1 MMKIVLFLS
10 TLWMLVNSHNPQ
22 YYVGHP
28 KVFSHPLQQQKQQQ
42 QQLHQRDQSEGRAR
56 VLEINPKSEHRPP
69 LSGDPSCKC
78 LLSEE
83 VDSLEPSH
91 LDRNVLN
98 DLASSSS
105 SFNLTTYGFG
115 CQTHDAMREVCR
127 CDSPTDTACSTIP
140 PWCYQEWCWVDGETC
155 QLKNDKWTEAAVSTS
170 HDPNKVM
177 EIRYYS
183 YATCRN
189 EDRYTSD
196 VLKKQLSQ
204 RTIRVAFGDNRAG
217 YLGVYSR
224 TGGLFPKEVRG
235 PLMDFMSASAERGNF
250 TMEVVQPSMQYRN
263 RSIAIGAASPND
275 YCIYMAA
282 LGFVD
287 VCVSF
292 LLLTN
297 FRTSIADWMVMGQ
310 DEIKLIVPVDKKY
323 YATRIE
329 TILLAIETVFS
340 PFTIPCWT
348 FMTLVVVPVL
358 GGLLFIFHEYGRPES
373 VYPRYEKLT
382 IRNDEDGQDQV
393 HYRKYS
399 ILRHFILSLYTGTL
413 GLWQTAYQ
421 SRVTTP
427 GAKIHLVGYSF
438 FVFAF
443 VSVYAANLS
452 AILLERRTFKSV
464 SSLHDV
470 VDRRLRICTIRKF
483 YEIVSTLHNVPDS
496 LFAVDPVEEGG
507 DGKPGFDCATCG
519 PFSRVY
525 DFIDPTKADNDERYC
540 HVGLTFEQSLIGLHH
555 RKRHCNKTLV
565 GAGIG
570 SASYGLPIFE
580 TVSDELKAVMQEVKN
595 DGVWFSLV
603 ANSKPE
609 TKCGIQSA
617 SNANGADGYALTI
630 EELSGIWFGVAVFSF
645 LGLVASGITRLRARV
660 QVNKGAIMP
669 IYDQFGLPVE
679 EDDDI
684 LADIFAT
691 DNQKDELLSDT
702 DGFTE
707 AGSQTKPTTPS
718 NLRGQTENIAGCADV
733 KHGGGE
739 EAPSSTFQGSS
750 PEGDASRQTLM
761 EFNPGADTGLRSHR
775 KKKKSK
781 KRRKEGR
788 KSRLDRLLSS
798 HGWVVPTGEKATVVS
813 EVTFN
818 SGKAL
823 RPLA

>member
-1 MMKIVLFLS
+1 MMKMVLFLS
-10 TLWMLVNSHNPQ
+10 TLRMLVDSHNPQ

-28 KVFSHPLQQQKQQQ
+28 KVFSHPLQQQQQQ
-42 QQLHQRDQSEGRAR
+42 QQHQRGQSER
-56 VLEINPKSEHRPP
+56 VLDVNPKSEHRPP

-78 LLSEE
+78 LLSED

-105 SFNLTTYGFG
+105 IVNLTTYGFG

-127 CDSPTDTACSTIP
+127 CDSPTDAACTTIP
-140 PWCYQEWCWVDGETC
+140 PWCNQEWCWVDGETC
-155 QLKNDKWTEAAVSTS
+155 QLKNDKWTEAVSTS
-170 HDPNKVM
+170 HDPNEM
-177 EIRYYS
+177 IETRYYS

-204 RTIRVAFGDNRAG
+204 RTIRVAFGDSSAG
-217 YLGVYSR
+217 YYGAYSS

-235 PLMDFMSASAERGNF
+235 PLMDFMSAAAERANF
-250 TMEVVQPSMQYRN
+250 TIEVVQPSMQYRN
-263 RSIAIGAASPND
+263 RSIAVGATSPND
-275 YCIYMAA
+275 YCVYLAA

-292 LLLTN
+292 LLLTT
-297 FRTSIADWMVMGQ
+297 FRISIADWMLLGQ
-310 DEIKLIVPVDKKY
+310 DQIKLIVPVDY
-323 YATRIE
+323 TTRFGRA
-329 TILLAIETVFS
+329 LMAVETVFS

-358 GGLLFIFHEYGRPES
+358 GGLLFVFHEYGQPGS

-382 IRNDEDGQDQV
+382 IRNGKDDQEQV
-393 HYRKYS
+393 QHRKYS
-399 ILRHFILSLYTGTL
+399 ILGHFTFSVYTGTL
-413 GLWQTAYQ
+413 GLWQTSFQ

-438 FVFAF
+438 FIFAF

-452 AILLERRTFKSV
+452 AILLERRTAKSIR
-464 SSLHDV
+464 SLQDV
-470 VDRRLRICTIRKF
+470 VDRKLRICTIRTF
-483 YEIVSTLHNVPDS
+483 YEVVSTLHNIPDS
-496 LFAVDPVEEGG
+496 YFAVDPVEEGG

-519 PFSRVY
+519 PFGRVY
-525 DFIDPTKADNDERYC
+525 DFIDPVKADSDERYC
-540 HVGLTFEQSLIGLHH
+540 HVGLAFEQSLIGLHH
-555 RKRHCNKTLV
+555 RKQHCNKTLV
-565 GAGIG
+565 GSGIG

-595 DGVWFSLV
+595 DGVWFRLV
-603 ANSKPE
+603 AESKPE
-609 TKCGIQSA
+609 TKCGTQFA
-617 SNANGADGYALTI
+617 SNAIVAADSYSLTI
-630 EELSGIWFGVAVFSF
+630 EELSGIWFGVAVFSL
-645 LGLVASGITRLRARV
+645 LGLVASGMTRLRAWM
-660 QVNKGAIMP
+660 QVNKGVIMP
-669 IYDQFGLPVE
+669 IYDQFGHVVE

-684 LADIFAT
+684 LADIFAA
-691 DNQKDELLSDT
+691 DQQNAELLSDT

-707 AGSQTKPTTPS
+707 AWSQTKPTSTLH
-718 NLRGQTENIAGCADV
+718 LRDETENVAGYATT
-733 KHGGGE
+733 KHE
-739 EAPSSTFQGSS
+739 QVPSSTLQDTSS
-750 PEGDASRQTLM
+750 PEGDAAAAAGRPKL
-761 EFNPGADTGLRSHR
+761 ADNGLRSHR
-775 KKKKSK
+775 KKKKSSK

-788 KSRLDRLLSS
+788 KCRLDRLLST
-798 HGWVVPTGEKATVVS
+798 HGWVVPTGEQATVIS

-823 RPLA
+823 RPLV